1 MVHLKRC
8 GSGAEWAGFGRRRSG
23 GRRGVLISLKLV
35 SFCHADSSQMA
46 DPHMDTCNG
55 GPHSRCDVVG
65 GTILGDAV
73 VDWCALNIRLCVR
86 MSVPV

>member
-1 MVHLKRC
+1 MWKWC
-8 GSGAEWAGFGRRRSG
+8 GVGWIWSTEIGRKKGRADLVEAGELLP
-23 GRRGVLISLKLV
+23 RGLLT
-35 SFCHADSSQMA
+35 MA

-65 GTILGDAV
+65 GTVLGDAV
-73 VDWCALNIRLCVR
+73 VDWCALNIRVCVR

>member
-1 MVHLKRC
+1 M
-8 GSGAEWAGFGRRRSG
+8 
-23 GRRGVLISLKLV
+23 LISLKLV

-65 GTILGDAV
+65 GTVLGDAV
-73 VDWCALNIRLCVR
+73 VDWCALNIRVCVCIP
-86 MSVPV
+86 VPV